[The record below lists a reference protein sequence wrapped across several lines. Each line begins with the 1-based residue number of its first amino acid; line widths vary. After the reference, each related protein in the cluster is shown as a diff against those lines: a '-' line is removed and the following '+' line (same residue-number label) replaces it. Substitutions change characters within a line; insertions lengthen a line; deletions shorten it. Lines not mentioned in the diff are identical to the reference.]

1 MFDVNHLV
9 WFDHLISVSYQSLK
23 DVSDFYEYVKIITGT
38 NDEDINKVRGTRFLS
53 MMVEVKSMC
62 RHVLTC
68 IYVVTFTC
76 IYFMEYVQEID
87 KVVFWNSKKNCFIFR
102 INSNL

>member
-1 MFDVNHLV
+1 M
-9 WFDHLISVSYQSLK
+9 K
-23 DVSDFYEYVKIITGT
+23 KITGT

-87 KVVFWNSKKNCFIFR
+87 KVVYFEIVKKIVSF
-102 INSNL
+102 SE